1 MFILVA
7 VLAFTVLDSSVSLME
22 GRSEMVCVTFQD
34 PIEPPVPSE
43 VTANIIDQQTES
55 KKTLHY

>member
-7 VLAFTVLDSSVSLME
+7 VLKFTVLNSSVSLME
-22 GRSEMVCVTFQD
+22 GGSEVVCVTFQA

-55 KKTLHY
+55 KKI